1 MLRIF
6 FCANYW
12 LVTKIFK
19 NESYPFIATII
30 SMSAYMFFSILF
42 VVDFCLFQILKRRD
56 LLMERDETL
65 GFVFITII
73 LFANYF
79 FYKKKYNTYLKKF
92 EKSEKTKQNLYKTIT
107 VLYMMG
113 ILFLTVCS
121 LYLVRNNIYWY

>member
-79 FYKKKYNTYLKKF
+79 FYKKKYNTYLK
-92 EKSEKTKQNLYKTIT
+92 NLKNQKRLSRTFIKLLQYFI
-107 VLYMMG
+107 
-113 ILFLTVCS
+113 
-121 LYLVRNNIYWY
+121 

>member
-1 MLRIF
+1 
-6 FCANYW
+6 
-12 LVTKIFK
+12 
-19 NESYPFIATII
+19 
-30 SMSAYMFFSILF
+30 
-42 VVDFCLFQILKRRD
+42 
-56 LLMERDETL
+56 MERDETL